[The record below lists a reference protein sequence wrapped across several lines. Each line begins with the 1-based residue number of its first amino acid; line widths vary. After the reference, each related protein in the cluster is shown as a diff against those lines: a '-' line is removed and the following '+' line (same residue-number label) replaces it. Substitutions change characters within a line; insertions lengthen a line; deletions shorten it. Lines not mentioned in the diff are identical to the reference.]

1 MRFCFPL
8 ALACRNRTGKPARLT
23 KAGVEISK
31 HLGPV
36 SVNGEFGYRVMHAG
50 PNGWLVGVVAG
61 HEKTIGHKKPKI
73 LEFDVEFYASGDVT
87 GQVLLEGRGLAI
99 ECVPSLPPKARMDMA

>member
-1 MRFCFPL
+1 MSSLRLSVFIWLLCL
-8 ALACRNRTGKPARLT
+8 IHPAAVEAEEGVNLT
-23 KAGVEISK
+23 LPVEISK
-31 HLGPV
+31 RLGPV
-36 SVNGEFGYRVMHAG
+36 TVNGEFGYRVMHAG

-87 GQVLLEGRGLAI
+87 GQVLRKTIG
-99 ECVPSLPPKARMDMA
+99 